1 MINLKKNYETIDDVN
16 LQAWLMDDKEV
27 MSKNKDETFASLM
40 TYFWIKLKIKTYILF
55 PNSILKISAW
65 FPAISTYIWNYLPLF
80 REFYSIFQIP
90 QYWELIEK
98 RKKIQ
103 NSNI

>member
-1 MINLKKNYETIDDVN
+1 MN

-27 MSKNKDETFASLM
+27 MIENKDENFASLM

-65 FPAISTYIWNYLPLF
+65 FSAISTYIWNYLSLF
-80 REFYSIFQIP
+80 REFYGIFQIL
-90 QYWELIEK
+90 QFGELIEN

-103 NSNI
+103 NSNIEVSKMFTVL